1 MSRFI
6 PYRMKESQYPLWL
19 ERDID
24 LALKDQKK
32 MGIILFFMIIGV
44 VEVILFY
51 LYQLTF
57 LFLVG
62 STIAC
67 ILTSLAMI
75 PIWKH
80 AKNWVNDLR
89 SSFYLRAISDDE
101 GYYAIRSKIIEIL
114 NKTEVQYRQAEH
126 NFQAI
131 IGTNWYPKEEIILS
145 TGELKIVELSFD
157 ITKEEGLELKLN
169 SLSKFPRLENK
180 LINGLD
186 NYFKIELDGKITI
199 DT

>member
-1 MSRFI
+1 MSRFM
-6 PYRMKESQYPLWL
+6 PYGMKESQYPLWL

-44 VEVILFY
+44 VEVFLFY

-62 STIAC
+62 TITAC

-80 AKNWVNDLR
+80 AKNWVNDLKG
-89 SSFYLRAISDDE
+89 SFFLRAKSDDE
-101 GYYAIRSKIIEIL
+101 GYYLLQSRINEIL
-114 NKTEVQYRQAEH
+114 NTIGFQYRQAEH
-126 NFQAI
+126 NYQAVL
-131 IGTNWYPKEEIILS
+131 GTDWYPKEEIILS
-145 TGELKIVELSFD
+145 TGKLKVVELSYN
-157 ITKEEGLELKLN
+157 ITKEEGLKLKLN
-169 SLSKFPRLENK
+169 SLSKFPGLEDK
-180 LINGLD
+180 LTADLKEYFIIRTNGS
-186 NYFKIELDGKITI
+186 IVVRR
-199 DT
+199 